1 MWFEN
6 NDVAICQKLYIY
18 IYIYIHIDGEQV
30 WLENIPPILLS
41 RVTLAIAQ

>member
-6 NDVAICQKLYIY
+6 NDVAICQKFY

-30 WLENIPPILLS
+30 WLENIPPILLFD
-41 RVTLAIAQ
+41 VTLAIAQ